1 MTEEDRTIQQELKWF
16 FNALSWAKSNG
27 LHYEFMEFFLR
38 DYGNNKDVRTAIAF
52 ANDEWDL

>member
-1 MTEEDRTIQQELKWF
+1 MTEEDREIQQELKSF
-16 FNALSWAKSNG
+16 FGALSWAKANG

-38 DYGNNKDVRTAIAF
+38 DYGNNKNVATAINF

>member
-1 MTEEDRTIQQELKWF
+1 MTDEDRDIFAELQDF
-16 FNALSWAKSNG
+16 FDALSWAKQNG

-38 DYGNNKDVRTAIAF
+38 DYGNNKDVSKAIDF